1 VIRASQQEMASL
13 IPETSEEMEHDEELK
28 EVERKLKEVGQK
40 QLTREERRQ
49 HQRSLDNLDVPNF
62 GVTLK
67 LAASPSKRRR

>member
-1 VIRASQQEMASL
+1 MASL
-13 IPETSEEMEHDEELK
+13 IPETLEEMEHDEELK

-49 HQRSLDNLDVPNF
+49 RQRSLDILGVPNF

-67 LAASPSKRRR
+67 VAASSSKRRR